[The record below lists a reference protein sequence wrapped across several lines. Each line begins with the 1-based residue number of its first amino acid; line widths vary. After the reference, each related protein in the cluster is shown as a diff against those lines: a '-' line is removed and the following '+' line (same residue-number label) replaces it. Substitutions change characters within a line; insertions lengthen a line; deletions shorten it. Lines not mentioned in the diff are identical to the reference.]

1 MCPWATPERVF
12 RCRQKALVSF
22 WPCSWG
28 FPPCRTTDQINC
40 FVVLRIEPSTLN
52 MYTLTYTFL
61 LLLRVGGASLCSPG
75 YPGAYYVEQASFCPM
90 RGVHHHTQQVFY
102 SLQTSLSFG
111 NFCSNR
117 NGSKARVYF
126 FAFSL
131 KKNCL
136 FVCLFVS
143 LKIWIFYLMYMYENL
158 QV

>member
-1 MCPWATPERVF
+1 
-12 RCRQKALVSF
+12 
-22 WPCSWG
+22 
-28 FPPCRTTDQINC
+28 
-40 FVVLRIEPSTLN
+40 
-52 MYTLTYTFL
+52 MYTLAYTFL

-75 YPGAYYVEQASFCPM
+75 YPGACYVEQASFCPM

-136 FVCLFVS
+136 FVCVFKDLNILFDVYVREPASIGVYVPS
-143 LKIWIFYLMYMYENL
+143 LCLVPSEARKACRIP
-158 QV
+158 